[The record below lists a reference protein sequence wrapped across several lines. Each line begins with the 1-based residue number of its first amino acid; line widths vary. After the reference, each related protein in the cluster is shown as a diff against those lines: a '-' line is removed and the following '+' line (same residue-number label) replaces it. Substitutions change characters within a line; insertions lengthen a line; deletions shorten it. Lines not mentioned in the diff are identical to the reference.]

1 LIPASHSTSV
11 HSCRIGIGDQ
21 EALLL
26 IHAQVVQQLKEHI
39 EIRVGFN
46 PDDELGG
53 NINAVFLDHKVNY
66 QEHRFEDT
74 DQGFLQAADDRF
86 WPNHICYRG

>member
-1 LIPASHSTSV
+1 
-11 HSCRIGIGDQ
+11 
-21 EALLL
+21 LL